1 MKLEICLVC
10 LLSLILPGCTNTA
23 ASGDDP
29 AAKKGGKK
37 GKGGRGGEGGPV
49 PVVAARVLE
58 KSVPIE
64 VSAVGNVE
72 AYSTINVVPQISGQ
86 LTQIYFREG
95 DFVQKGEKLFTIDPS
110 QLEAQVAQ
118 AEANLAR
125 DEALLSQS
133 EANLAKDSAGEKYA
147 RDQAVR
153 YAKLFAEGIVS
164 KEQGDQL
171 ASTADSL
178 AQGVRADKAA
188 GDSMRAQMRADQAAI
203 RNLKVQLAY
212 TTISSPID
220 GRTGNL
226 TVKPGNVVNAN
237 VSSLMSIT
245 QVQPIY
251 ATFSLPE
258 THLSEVRRYMAQGKL
273 TVEATPQDGSA
284 DKPAQGVL
292 TFVDNNV
299 DSTTGTIKLK
309 GTFPNSGRQLWPGEY
324 VNVVLRMAV
333 RQNALVVP
341 NQAVQTG
348 QDGTYVYIV
357 KDDRTVEMRPV
368 TTGLRVDQDLVID
381 KGLEAGETVVTE
393 GQLRLAPGSRVQI
406 GGPNGPAG
414 TGRGGSFRSGG
425 RGGKGGGRDRGGEDG
440 GGQGGAKSAAGGAT
454 QDSAITGHGGAG
466 SGRGNGFKD
475 QGKRRPP
482 AEQ

>member
-29 AAKKGGKK
+29 ATKKGGKK

-49 PVVAARVLE
+49 PVVAASVLE

-251 ATFSLPE
+251 VTFSVPE

-273 TVEATPQDGSA
+273 TVEATPQDGST

-309 GTFPNSGRQLWPGEY
+309 GTFPNPGRQLWPGEY

-341 NQAVQTG
+341 NQAVQT
-348 QDGTYVYIV
+348 
-357 KDDRTVEMRPV
+357 
-368 TTGLRVDQDLVID
+368 
-381 KGLEAGETVVTE
+381 

-440 GGQGGAKSAAGGAT
+440 GGQGGAKSADGGAT

>member
-1 MKLEICLVC
+1 M
-10 LLSLILPGCTNTA
+10 
-23 ASGDDP
+23 
-29 AAKKGGKK
+29 
-37 GKGGRGGEGGPV
+37 
-49 PVVAARVLE
+49 
-58 KSVPIE
+58 
-64 VSAVGNVE
+64 
-72 AYSTINVVPQISGQ
+72 VPQISGQ
-86 LTQIYFREG
+86 LTEIYFHEG
-95 DFVQKGEKLFTIDPS
+95 DYVQKGQKLFTIDPS

-147 RDQAVR
+147 REQAAR
-153 YAKLFAEGIVS
+153 YAKLFSEGIVS

-171 ASTADSL
+171 NSTADSL

-188 GDSMRAQMRADQAAI
+188 GDSLRAQMRADQAAI
-203 RNLKVQLAY
+203 RNLKVQLAF

-237 VSSLMSIT
+237 TSSLISIT

-251 ATFSLPE
+251 ATFSVPE
-258 THLSEVRRYMAQGKL
+258 THLSAIRRYMAQGKL
-273 TVEATPQDGSA
+273 TVQATPQDGST

-299 DSTTGTIKLK
+299 DSATGAIKLK
-309 GTFPNSGRQLWPGEY
+309 GTFPNAQRQLWPGEY

-348 QDGTYVYIV
+348 QDGTYVYVV
-357 KDDRTVEMRPV
+357 KDDQTVEMRPV
-368 TTGLRVDQDLVID
+368 TSGLRVDQDLVID
-381 KGLEAGETVVTE
+381 KGLQAGETVVTE
-393 GQLRLAPGSRVQI
+393 GQLRLAPGSRVQV
-406 GGPNGPAG
+406 GGPDGP
-414 TGRGGSFRSGG
+414 GGNRKGG
-425 RGGKGGGRDRGGEDG
+425 RGGAGRKGGKGGDRGKAEGASDG
-440 GGQGGAKSAAGGAT
+440 PADAKGADGKGQ
-454 QDSAITGHGGAG
+454 
-466 SGRGNGFKD
+466 
-475 QGKRRPP
+475 PP
-482 AEQ
+482 AQE